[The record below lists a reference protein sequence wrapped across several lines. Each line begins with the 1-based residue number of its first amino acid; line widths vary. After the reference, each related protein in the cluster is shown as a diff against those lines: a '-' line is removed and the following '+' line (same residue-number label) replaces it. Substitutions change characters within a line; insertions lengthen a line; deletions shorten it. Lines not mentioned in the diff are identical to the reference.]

1 MNSLAK
7 IFLSLLILVLV
18 VVGFLFSVV
27 KVLKIY
33 PEKENLSL
41 EKQISSKPKDI
52 NEKQASVEFGINYQE
67 EFTFFDI
74 LDDPSM
80 RKFIGLNGDVVE
92 LQESAHGKSID
103 LDSQIDKSLDSQ
115 FINPAAKKTLNFVVP
130 HPGVQK
136 QGDSSLPGFALQVG
150 SFQKSQ
156 RANVLKNKL
165 INKDYPVF
173 IISTWVAEQEQ
184 TLYRVFVGR
193 FPKKIDAEKIAMKIK
208 ETEKIDP
215 LIKWQEGEALEVSP

>member
-67 EFTFFDI
+67 EFTFFDT
-74 LDDPSM
+74 LNDPSM

-103 LDSQIDKSLDSQ
+103 LDSQIDKSIDSQ
-115 FINPAAKKTLNFVVP
+115 SINPAAKKTLDSVAP
-130 HPGVQK
+130 HPGV
-136 QGDSSLPGFALQVG
+136 PGFALQVG

-156 RANVLKNKL
+156 RANALKNKL